1 MYCPGLPQVAKDPGF
16 PPFPPPPKHMDIG
29 GHGYAVAGWLDWLER
44 WTGAQLRLRL
54 IGEKH
59 RFEAGRAG
67 KVFFLLWTS
76 STFIAS
82 I

>member
-1 MYCPGLPQVAKDPGF
+1 
-16 PPFPPPPKHMDIG
+16 MDIG